1 LRRPCRH
8 AQYAYLDW
16 SAKEDDAMRLAA
28 IAVFALMLAV
38 PANAHHGWGSY
49 DAENP
54 VTLEGPIDAVT
65 FDFPHTS
72 LTVSSDNVVWLV
84 TLAPPSRMKTRG
96 ATAEIVQTG
105 KTVKAHG
112 YPKRDGTK
120 EIRAEWIEVDGQHY
134 ELR

>member
-1 LRRPCRH
+1 
-8 AQYAYLDW
+8 
-16 SAKEDDAMRLAA
+16 MRLAA
-28 IAVFALMLAV
+28 SAVLALALAF

-54 VTLEGPIDAVT
+54 VTLEGPIDQVT

-72 LTVSSDNVVWLV
+72 LTVTKDGAAWLV
-84 TLAPPSRMKTRG
+84 TLAPPSRMNNRG
-96 ATAEIVQTG
+96 ATADIVQAG
-105 KTVKAHG
+105 KPVKAHG

-120 EIRAEWIEVDGQHY
+120 EIRAEWIEIDGQHY